1 MRIVLEGCDCTGK
14 TVFAKKLA
22 EKVMELYGK
31 EVIHEHE
38 GLPPDV
44 SNLFEYYAIKALTY
58 DYCIHDRLHLGERV
72 YGKIY
77 RDNDRLGAVGQ
88 HIIDHIIA
96 SDGFGVI
103 CTRPFNDVFKCWHKR
118 LSREY
123 IKDAKSLERIHA
135 AYDEYT
141 DGKHWLIIDPFI
153 VDPFNNHDQDIVFK
167 RLKHLWRRN
176 KLIPF
181 VYGIGPSTAETLIVG
196 EMSNHPIYDLP
207 FFSTTGSSAYLINTL
222 MRLKIGHNYYLTN
235 AFRKD
240 GSPRIMKPIINELK
254 KLKRVFALG
263 QQATKMLVQQGVP
276 CLSLP
281 HPQFYHRFK
290 HHEAMEYLK
299 LFKQAMEHNHATQ
312 LRLL

>member
-22 EKVMELYGK
+22 EQIMNLYGVR
-31 EVIHEHE
+31 EVMHEHE

-44 SNLFEYYAIKALTY
+44 PNLFEYYAIKALTY
-58 DYCIHDRLHLGERV
+58 DFCIHDRLHLGERTYGLV
-72 YGKIY
+72 Y
-77 RDNDRLGAVGQ
+77 RNNDRLGAVGQ

-96 SDGFGVI
+96 SEGFGVI
-103 CTRPFNDVFKCWHKR
+103 CTHPFVEVEKR
-118 LSREY
+118 WRKRIDREY
-123 IKDAKSLERIHA
+123 VKDSEALRRIHA
-135 AYDEYT
+135 AYDDYA
-141 DGKHWLIIDPFI
+141 DGKHWLIIDPFSEYDKTI
-153 VDPFNNHDQDIVFK
+153 IFDE
-167 RLKHLWRRN
+167 LKHLKENN
-176 KLIPF
+176 KLIPY
-181 VYGIGPSTAETLIVG
+181 VWGIGPSTAETLVVG

-240 GSPRIMKPIINELK
+240 GPPRIMKPIINELK

-263 QQATKMLVQQGVP
+263 QQATKILVQQGVP

-299 LFKQAMEHNHATQ
+299 LFKQAMEHNHAAQ